1 MENTMKTEGKTS
13 KQVTTILDEIVT
25 IESGMW
31 FVTMTDKLLSG
42 WGCAQNK
49 IAKRVII
56 CKDLQ
61 QAEQL
66 YNRIIARQPRC
77 QMIYVNVTPTLPHY
91 SASRYTTSW
100 ELYTDSCFNY

>member
-25 IESGMW
+25 IEEGMW
-31 FVTMTDKLLSG
+31 FVTMTDKFLSG

-49 IAKRVII
+49 TAKRVII
-56 CKDLQ
+56 CKDHQ
-61 QAEQL
+61 QAEEV
-66 YNRIIARQPRC
+66 YDRIIARQPRC
-77 QMIYVNVTPTLPHY
+77 QMIYVNVTPTLPYY
-91 SASRYTTSW
+91 SPSRYVTSW